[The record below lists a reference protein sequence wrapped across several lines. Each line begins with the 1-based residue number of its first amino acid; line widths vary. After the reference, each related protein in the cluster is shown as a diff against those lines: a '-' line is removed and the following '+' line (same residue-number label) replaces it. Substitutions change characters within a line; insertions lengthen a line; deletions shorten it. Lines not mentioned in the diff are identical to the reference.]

1 MLLFDVRHHGGV
13 LSGSDGALPGA
24 DQLLYLAWARE
35 SGETVLAADPYD
47 LTGPHSVLAPVYL
60 LSGLAAKAGLD
71 LRAAVWLWKP
81 VAAVLLVTA
90 FAAYVHEFLEGTRAR
105 LVALVLAVFYFS
117 PILPLLDW
125 LGLISPFDRFEFL
138 LISGELMP
146 AWQMWG
152 YLHAV
157 IAVALLALAL
167 LAAGRAVE
175 AEDPSARRRLAAWS
189 AGAGLMTSW
198 LHPWQGLTLL
208 LIIAAV
214 VAWGGADRRLHV
226 LAAPFAGAAAPIA
239 GYAVLALASRQWEIA
254 ADQNHADVLPWLF
267 FLGALAPLAAVSAL
281 GVRWPV
287 DSVRER
293 MLVLWPL
300 AAFVVY
306 LAVGNGRFHAF
317 QGMSL
322 PLAILAVRGWRRLGS
337 RRSLVPAAAAAVAMV
352 TLSGLAYE
360 IDTLNRS
367 IDGRTAPYTLRPDE
381 ARALRWLEDA
391 PREGGVL
398 APEYI
403 GMAVPAW
410 TGRRTW
416 VGHHA
421 WTPDYQRRREQA
433 DALFNGGLN
442 PGQARSL
449 VAAIRPAYL
458 LADCRNRV
466 DLSAE
471 LGVPARRFGCATV
484 YRSPVSRP
492 R

>member
-1 MLLFDVRHHGGV
+1 M
-13 LSGSDGALPGA
+13 
-24 DQLLYLAWARE
+24 
-35 SGETVLAADPYD
+35 
-47 LTGPHSVLAPVYL
+47 
-60 LSGLAAKAGLD
+60 
-71 LRAAVWLWKP
+71 
-81 VAAVLLVTA
+81 TA

-105 LVALVLAVFYFS
+105 LVALVLAVLYFS

-125 LGLISPFDRFEFL
+125 LGLISLFDRFEFL

-167 LAAGRAVE
+167 LATGRAVE
-175 AEDPSARRRLAAWS
+175 AEDPSTRRRLAAWS

-214 VAWGGADRRLHV
+214 VAWGGVDRRLRV

-267 FLGALAPLAAVSAL
+267 LLGALAPLAAVSAL

-306 LAVGNGRFHAF
+306 LAVGNGRPR
-317 QGMSL
+317 L
-322 PLAILAVRGWRRLGS
+322 PGHEPSFGDPRRA
-337 RRSLVPAAAAAVAMV
+337 RVAAARVAAKPRAR
-352 TLSGLAYE
+352 G
-360 IDTLNRS
+360 
-367 IDGRTAPYTLRPDE
+367 GR
-381 ARALRWLEDA
+381 
-391 PREGGVL
+391 V
-398 APEYI
+398 
-403 GMAVPAW
+403 
-410 TGRRTW
+410 
-416 VGHHA
+416 
-421 WTPDYQRRREQA
+421 RRRGHPLGPRLRDRHAESQHRRPHRPVHA
-433 DALFNGGLN
+433 A
-442 PGQARSL
+442 PG
-449 VAAIRPAYL
+449 
-458 LADCRNRV
+458 
-466 DLSAE
+466 
-471 LGVPARRFGCATV
+471 
-484 YRSPVSRP
+484 
-492 R
+492 